1 MAPGSKGKA
10 LLLTYKSLT
19 CKSVTYKSA
28 TYKSLT
34 YKSTTYK
41 SSDLLATTDFAFSTN
56 SASGIDP

>member
-10 LLLTYKSLT
+10 LLL
-19 CKSVTYKSA
+19 

-56 SASGIDP
+56 SAKGIEP